1 MENKMESKEA
11 IKLQIRHISA
21 YPTKNGTIMN
31 VYEVLGT
38 DDERE
43 SYVNWLETSSA
54 IKPEN
59 RYSPSGNPKYF
70 SSECVSTGE
79 IVFSNKRQN
88 WVVSNLEQRAML
100 QAAKSASNLGQD
112 MLAEEFVREVAREK
126 ILAIKRAFRSRSSVA
141 PTPTPAPVAENQ
153 EDSTFIP

>member
-1 MENKMESKEA
+1 MESKEA
-11 IKLQIRHISA
+11 IKLQIKHTSA

-38 DDERE
+38 DDEKQ
-43 SYVNWLETSSA
+43 SYVNWLETSQ

-79 IVFSNKRQN
+79 IVFSNKRQS
-88 WVVSNLEQRAML
+88 WVVSNLEQRALL

-112 MLAEEFVREVAREK
+112 MLADEFVREVAREK
-126 ILAIKRAFRSRSSVA
+126 ILAIKKAFRSRTSVA
-141 PTPTPAPVAENQ
+141 PTPMPTPVEENQ

>member
-1 MENKMESKEA
+1 MENKMQTTEA
-11 IKLQIRHISA
+11 IKLQIRHTSA
-21 YPTKNGTIMN
+21 YPTKTGVIMN

-38 DDERE
+38 DDEKE
-43 SYVNWLETSSA
+43 SYVNWLETSQ

-59 RYSPSGNPKYF
+59 RYSPSGNPKFF
-70 SSECVSTGE
+70 SNECVSTGE
-79 IVFSNKRQN
+79 IVFSNKRQS
-88 WVVSNLEQRAML
+88 WVVSNLEQRALL

-126 ILAIKRAFRSRSSVA
+126 ILAIKKAFRSKSNVVSTPM
-141 PTPTPAPVAENQ
+141 PTPVAENQ

>member
-11 IKLQIRHISA
+11 IKLQIKHTSA

-38 DDERE
+38 DDEKQ
-43 SYVNWLETSSA
+43 SYVNWLETSA

-79 IVFSNKRQN
+79 IVFSNKRQS

-141 PTPTPAPVAENQ
+141 STPTPAPVAENQ